1 MAGHD
6 ELGNF
11 VRKFVSLW
19 QSGCNAKLHV
29 EAEAGNAYVSL
40 QVGLGQA
47 HPLPSSGR
55 HGGGRRGGGPA
66 KQRRRQRREADRQVK
81 ATTEQAAAAKNVNSD
96 GSTAEQVD
104 LEKEEDTVAEE
115 DNNIPQIDGSSDD
128 NETEKSEIAYELK
141 IDAHENCKNYDVI
154 EAIEVNYDGTLNDL
168 KIDEHD
174 RSRYILI
181 QKLREEPCDINDE
194 KRVKSIYRVLVNDN
208 EVSKSIVESWKDPYK
223 FDDLAFRSAV
233 YDKIQIRIQ
242 EVQKI

>member
-1 MAGHD
+1 M
-6 ELGNF
+6 
-11 VRKFVSLW
+11 
-19 QSGCNAKLHV
+19 
-29 EAEAGNAYVSL
+29 
-40 QVGLGQA
+40 
-47 HPLPSSGR
+47 
-55 HGGGRRGGGPA
+55 
-66 KQRRRQRREADRQVK
+66 
-81 ATTEQAAAAKNVNSD
+81 
-96 GSTAEQVD
+96 
-104 LEKEEDTVAEE
+104 
-115 DNNIPQIDGSSDD
+115 
-128 NETEKSEIAYELK
+128 K

-233 YDKIQIRIQ
+233 YDKIQIQ